1 MLLSIVEKI
10 EWDWRFV
17 SGFVFHVPLF
27 CQVTP
32 RSSDFSL
39 RTNSTFS
46 LLLGNDADDIML
58 PNSRTNWLYFCM
70 LCLWRGRT
78 GLCFHCTPPYFSCT
92 PAAPLTC
99 SLQCK
104 WDLEQTWPEL
114 GRIHRGQAFRNMIW
128 QCLKEKKM
136 RLRQVRKDRRV
147 RTLGSMNVP
156 PSLTS
161 VTARHL
167 SQPKCP
173 LEEKWL
179 NRPDYFHAIDHA
191 T

>member
-1 MLLSIVEKI
+1 
-10 EWDWRFV
+10 
-17 SGFVFHVPLF
+17 
-27 CQVTP
+27 
-32 RSSDFSL
+32 
-39 RTNSTFS
+39 
-46 LLLGNDADDIML
+46 
-58 PNSRTNWLYFCM
+58 M

-99 SLQCK
+99 SLQYK

-128 QCLKEKKM
+128 QCLKERKM

-167 SQPKCP
+167 SHISRKMTEQTRLFSC
-173 LEEKWL
+173 
-179 NRPDYFHAIDHA
+179 NRSCHLTCKVHALTI
-191 T
+191 TFSVSYLSPR